1 MVREKAEHVLIDIEG
16 YPKEK
21 KTFIDLVDILF
32 FTGIAFLIMVSK
44 DMRFTSTSLLIY
56 LEKKN

>member
-56 LEKKN
+56 REKKN

>member
-44 DMRFTSTSLLIY
+44 DMRFISTSLLIY
-56 LEKKN
+56 REKKN